1 MKLIFTLLL
10 LFTFSEVRAAAAAA
24 ASSGAGDVLTKEYD
38 GQTLRFRIATE
49 GDIDRMNEIHKASNQ
64 VESSEFLIVKECSAD
79 FLKGCADLHLTH
91 TVPMTVLQYYVMEIQ
106 EGSEFKIIGTQH
118 FGKPTLLEELYSC
131 FIYPLRLKAGPA
143 YTSSS
148 IRVLDPEY
156 RGKGLGRILHG
167 FSLEKSKSDFLSPCL
182 DGIYVGPVFI
192 VNINNWA
199 SRKSLDSGLSFISP
213 TYDKDQESEICVNLI
228 FGVCKDVADQVAKI
242 KGIPSAEEGS
252 ESVYDELVGL
262 INQNTEEAN
271 EKLISRAFELSFSFR
286 RIVLAKQDG

>member
-10 LFTFSEVRAAAAAA
+10 LFTFSEVHAAAAA

-64 VESSEFLIVKECSAD
+64 VSSEFLIFKGCSAD
-79 FLKGCADLHLTH
+79 FLRGCADLHSTH
-91 TVPMTVLQYYVMEIQ
+91 TVPRTVLQYYVMEIQ

-118 FGKPTLLEELYSC
+118 FGRPTLLEELYPC
-131 FIYPLRLKAGPA
+131 FIYPLRLKEGPA

-148 IRVLDPEY
+148 MRVLDPEY

-167 FSLEKSKSDFLSPCL
+167 FSFEKSKSDFLRPCL

-192 VNINNWA
+192 VNVNNWA

-213 TYDKDQESEICVNLI
+213 TYGEDQKSGICVNLI
-228 FGVCKDVADQVAKI
+228 FGVCEDVADRVAKI

-252 ESVYDELVGL
+252 ESVYDELVEL
-262 INQNTEEAN
+262 IKQNTEEAN
-271 EKLISRAFELSFSFR
+271 EKIIMMASRLSFSFR
-286 RIVLAKQDG
+286 RSKLAKQDG